1 MGTSQDYYI
10 ENKVNIFIFGNAED
24 NINSTI
30 IKSIFPDRNNEYK
43 YILDLDVSKQY
54 IFLSGK
60 MLGRITNNS
69 INQIK
74 QSIERNESKKNIVVC
89 FSDNEHLLDQVK
101 GELNSLPQE
110 KIPFFIFVKKNQYS
124 QNIDECKKMKKINVI
139 KYFGLSREDIKQSN
153 TLKTAEIFKSKIF
166 QIEGYYNE
174 RGTLYRNYLFGF
186 LNNIN
191 NQRLIEYNNNILLEE
206 MIFGARSTLNIFL
219 FG

>member
-43 YILDLDVSKQY
+43 YILDLDESKQY

-166 QIEGYYNE
+166 QIEGYYKE

-191 NQRLIEYNNNILLEE
+191 NQRLIEYNNNIRLEE